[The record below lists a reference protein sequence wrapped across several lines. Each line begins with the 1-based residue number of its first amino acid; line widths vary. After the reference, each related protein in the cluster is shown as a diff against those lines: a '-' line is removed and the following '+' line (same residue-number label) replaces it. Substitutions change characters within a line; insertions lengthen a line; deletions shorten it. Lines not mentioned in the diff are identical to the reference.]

1 LHPVHY
7 VTEVKASLDDI
18 AESDWDSLLFSQTEP
33 TPFMRW
39 AYLKA
44 LQDSG
49 CANAAT
55 GWSPRWVML
64 RHNGMAMAAC
74 PLFIKN
80 HSHGEYIFDWAWA
93 QAYQR
98 HGLDYYPKGV
108 VAVPFT
114 PVPGARLLAR
124 DPLWR
129 ERLID
134 ALLQIAEQEQ
144 LSSLHLLWA
153 SSDDLQ
159 AATERG
165 WMRRSGV
172 QFHWNH
178 PGCSD
183 FEGFLATLKQDKRKK
198 IRQERRKIRD
208 AGITFKNLTVEH
220 LSEDDWDFFVRCYRQ
235 TYAEHGN
242 PPYLNRAFFG
252 MVGQHMPGH
261 WVMIQ
266 AWREQRP
273 IACSLLALQDL
284 GPGRRTAYGRYWGA
298 LERHDCL
305 HFETCYHQPIQWCI
319 EHAVDRF
326 EGGAQGEHKMSRAL
340 LPVSTGSAHWVSHP
354 AFARAI
360 ADFLQRESMGV
371 NDYLQ
376 ELKWRTPVRKPG

>member
-1 LHPVHY
+1 MHPVHY
-7 VTEVKASLDDI
+7 VTEVKHNLKDI
-18 AESDWDSLLFSQTEP
+18 HESDWDSLLASQSEP

-39 AYLKA
+39 AYLLA

-49 CANAAT
+49 CASPAT

-64 RHNGMAMAAC
+64 RENGRPMAAC
-74 PLFIKN
+74 ALYIKN
-80 HSHGEYIFDWAWA
+80 HSYGEYIFDWAWA

-124 DPLWR
+124 DEVWR
-129 ERLID
+129 GRLIE
-134 ALLQIAEQEQ
+134 ALMQIAQQEQ

-153 SSDDLQ
+153 SDEDLQ
-159 AATERG
+159 AASERG

-172 QFHWNH
+172 QFHWTH
-178 PGCSD
+178 PGCAD

-198 IRQERRKIRD
+198 IKQERRKVSE
-208 AGITFKNLTVEH
+208 AGITFKTLTGEH
-220 LSEDDWDFFVRCYRQ
+220 ITEADWDFFDRCYAQ

-242 PPYLNRAFFG
+242 PPYLSRAFFA
-252 MVGQHMPGH
+252 MMAQHMREH

-305 HFETCYHQPIQWCI
+305 HFETCYHQPIEWCI
-319 EHAVDRF
+319 RNGVDRF

-340 LPVSTGSAHWVSHP
+340 MPVSTGSAHWVAHP

-360 ADFLQRESMGV
+360 EDFLQREREGV
-371 NDYLQ
+371 NEYLQ
-376 ELKWRTPVRKPG
+376 DLKSRTPLRQGS